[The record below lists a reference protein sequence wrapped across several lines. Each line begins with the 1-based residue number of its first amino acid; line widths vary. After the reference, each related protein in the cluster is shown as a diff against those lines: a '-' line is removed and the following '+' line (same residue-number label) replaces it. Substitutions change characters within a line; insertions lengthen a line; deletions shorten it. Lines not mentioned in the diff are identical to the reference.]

1 MIHKLAVAQM
11 AKFLPSDVSTVL
23 LRSYPDQ
30 ESVVVVQ
37 AGKVR
42 DLRFCAYRRN
52 RVYSLEYNQDCY
64 VMYISDER
72 VEEKYLEDDGDEYE
86 DD

>member
-11 AKFLPSDVSTVL
+11 AKFLPSDASTVL

-37 AGKVR
+37 AGKVQ
-42 DLRFCAYRRN
+42 DLHFCAYRRN

-64 VMYISDER
+64 VMYISDEK
-72 VEEKYLEDDGDEYE
+72 VEEKYLEDGDEYE